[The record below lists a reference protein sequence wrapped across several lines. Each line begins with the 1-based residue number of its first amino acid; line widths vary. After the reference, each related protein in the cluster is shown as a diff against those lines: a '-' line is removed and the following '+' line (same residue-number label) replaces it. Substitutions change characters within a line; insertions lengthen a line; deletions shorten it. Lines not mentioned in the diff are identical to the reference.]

1 MRNSVSSFLT
11 SCLLILGLV
20 VSSTSTSHSVEFGRD
35 ATGDPNAIHIQGNTS
50 GFLYSERIILTAAHV
65 LKQLRI
71 QPNGDTYGFAY
82 APGLA
87 DKSNAKQYQIIKAF
101 IPRTFIDANPSK
113 SIQPIDDFAIVV
125 LNEDM
130 PLKTRV
136 VIATEQQMKRFAQD
150 KAEIKM
156 VGYGLQSG
164 SQRNNPQEV
173 MRAPNILTGSLF
185 SPEMMRDHYNQY
197 QGRPGFWNVIE
208 WGVNSIQNKG
218 TPCSGDSGAG
228 FFVEENAVRYYVGTA
243 GNGSGGSNCKADGTY
258 SLSPGG
264 AVSWFPAPNKF
275 LDLIKTAETF
285 VEEQKKL
292 ELLTAEEER
301 IKAELT
307 AKQDADAKATAD
319 LQAKQ
324 EADMT
329 AAALKKKTISCVKGK
344 LVKKVKAVKPV
355 CPKGYRKK

>member
-1 MRNSVSSFLT
+1 
-11 SCLLILGLV
+11 
-20 VSSTSTSHSVEFGRD
+20 
-35 ATGDPNAIHIQGNTS
+35 
-50 GFLYSERIILTAAHV
+50 
-65 LKQLRI
+65 
-71 QPNGDTYGFAY
+71 
-82 APGLA
+82 
-87 DKSNAKQYQIIKAF
+87 
-101 IPRTFIDANPSK
+101 
-113 SIQPIDDFAIVV
+113 
-125 LNEDM
+125 
-130 PLKTRV
+130 
-136 VIATEQQMKRFAQD
+136 
-150 KAEIKM
+150 
-156 VGYGLQSG
+156 
-164 SQRNNPQEV
+164 
-173 MRAPNILTGSLF
+173 
-185 SPEMMRDHYNQY
+185 
-197 QGRPGFWNVIE
+197 
-208 WGVNSIQNKG
+208 
-218 TPCSGDSGAG
+218 
-228 FFVEENAVRYYVGTA
+228 VRYYVGTA